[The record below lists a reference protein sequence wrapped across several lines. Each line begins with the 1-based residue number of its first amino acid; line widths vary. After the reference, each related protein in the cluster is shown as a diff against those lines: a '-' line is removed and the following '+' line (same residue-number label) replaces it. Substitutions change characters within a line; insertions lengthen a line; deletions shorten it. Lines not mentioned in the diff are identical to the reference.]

1 MVQVRSS
8 RRSQRLSHPFRDVP
22 RLIRRVLV
30 WRPGAYLRAGA
41 GLFGW
46 LLLRA
51 VGQGV
56 LVISLAR
63 LLGTSEYGHFI
74 TVLAVATFFTPLA
87 GFGLPGVLLRDGARN
102 PQAIPQQL
110 AAALR
115 LWWASTAVFGA
126 MGVVA
131 ALLVLPHGAD
141 AHASAMAALVLAE
154 VASSSLVELLARV
167 HQALHRTNRF
177 GAILAGL
184 VLARVGALM
193 VYALCARPDLSGW
206 MWVYAISSLLYLA
219 WLLVRA
225 QREFQLARRPSMPSW
240 PLVREGLPFALGSLS
255 LRIQAEFNKPVL
267 AQLGFALAGN
277 FSAAQRALDFAGLPL
292 TAMQEALWAR
302 LYASA
307 DPTRRILI
315 TAVFL
320 VLLALLGGVVL
331 YLIAPILPMVLGPGF
346 EPSAHLLQWLAWLPA
361 VQVIRN
367 FFNFQTLAAYLTHLL
382 AMTYFIAGIASV
394 FFNLFLI
401 GNYGSVGAVSAVY
414 LTEFTGIIVLVG
426 LQRFSSKV
434 TGP

>member
-1 MVQVRSS
+1 M
-8 RRSQRLSHPFRDVP
+8 
-22 RLIRRVLV
+22 
-30 WRPGAYLRAGA
+30 
-41 GLFGW
+41 
-46 LLLRA
+46 
-51 VGQGV
+51 
-56 LVISLAR
+56 
-63 LLGTSEYGHFI
+63 
-74 TVLAVATFFTPLA
+74 
-87 GFGLPGVLLRDGARN
+87 LRDGARN

-115 LWWASTAVFGA
+115 LWWPSTAVFGA

-131 ALLVLPHGAD
+131 ALLVLPHGA
-141 AHASAMAALVLAE
+141 HASAVAALVLAE

-167 HQALHRTNRF
+167 HQALHRTTRF

-184 VLARVGALM
+184 MLARVGALM

-277 FSAAQRALDFAGLPL
+277 FSAAQRASDIAGLPL

-320 VLLALLGGVVL
+320 MLLALFGGVML
-331 YLIAPILPMVLGPGF
+331 YLLAPLLPLLLGSGF
-346 EPSAHLLQWLAWLPA
+346 EPAVHLLQWLAWLPA
-361 VQVIRN
+361 VQLVRN
-367 FFNFQTLAAYLTHLL
+367 LAG
-382 AMTYFIAGIASV
+382 FRIIASGQTRI
-394 FFNLFLI
+394 LGHAYCI
-401 GNYGSVGAVSAVY
+401 GAGVSMVMTIALVVGFGLSGAVSAAY
-414 LTEFTGIIVLVG
+414 LSEIVIILI
-426 LQRFSSKV
+426 LLSK
-434 TGP
+434 GYRDEAQ